1 MIGSEGRRPR
11 ANDSSSTQQARS
23 GRQGGTHGDSGA
35 SETAS
40 GACGSPIRTAFSS
53 TARGAQH
60 GVRGSSSVA
69 GKTALTLQVEAA
81 HCSTATRRLPESIDK
96 ALTVGRVRRVG
107 GLQGVNPGRFI
118 QVCAVLRKQ
127 SEAFIPAPR
136 TRTSGT
142 CEVMGQG
149 RYVSLNDRRVH
160 HRGTRINTVHEV
172 FANATS
178 FGEYVRGGS
187 GGSGI
192 DEFDGFIVGIDDED
206 RQDRA

>member
-35 SETAS
+35 
-40 GACGSPIRTAFSS
+40 CGSPIRTAFSS
-53 TARGAQH
+53 TARGAQQ
-60 GVRGSSSVA
+60 GVRGSGSVA

-118 QVCAVLRKQ
+118 
-127 SEAFIPAPR
+127 
-136 TRTSGT
+136 
-142 CEVMGQG
+142 
-149 RYVSLNDRRVH
+149 
-160 HRGTRINTVHEV
+160 
-172 FANATS
+172 
-178 FGEYVRGGS
+178 
-187 GGSGI
+187 
-192 DEFDGFIVGIDDED
+192 
-206 RQDRA
+206 